1 MSLLPAARVPPKN
14 THTQPI
20 PSPNNQ
26 TTTQERRAESSAY
39 KRNARA
45 SLEDDE
51 YKGGEEDEGL
61 QAVAVNP

>member
-1 MSLLPAARVPPKN
+1 MPPKN
-14 THTQPI
+14 KNSYTNHPI
-20 PSPNNQ
+20 PNNH
-26 TTTQERRAESSAY
+26 TTQERRAESSAY

-51 YKGGEEDEGL
+51 YKGGEDDEGL